1 VILGGVSLGGYVAFG
16 CMRLFPERVTALV
29 LANTRAEP
37 DSEEMRETRNETALS
52 VAEEGVGILVDLQ
65 MERLLAPYTLQNDEE
80 LVENVR
86 AMIFENSPDGVVAA
100 LGAMR
105 ERPDSTPLLGKI
117 GVPTLVVGGE
127 EDGISTPEV
136 MGAMAAKIPGAS
148 HVTIP
153 RTGHLSNLEAPE
165 KFNTVLADFLQSI
178 K

>member
-1 VILGGVSLGGYVAFG
+1 MGGYIAFG

-105 ERPDSTPLLGKI
+105 ERPDSTPLLGEI
-117 GVPTLVVGGE
+117 GVRGHGRHGR
-127 EDGISTPEV
+127 EDTRRQ
-136 MGAMAAKIPGAS
+136 
-148 HVTIP
+148 P
-153 RTGHLSNLEAPE
+153 RDHSPDRPPVEPR
-165 KFNTVLADFLQSI
+165 SS
-178 K
+178 